1 MPATARTNTN
11 FHSDIE
17 VYGKIGEEWFKNI
30 LTTSKKTISLID
42 CSICDD
48 RLGVKEME
56 ELRRFDV
63 DILQYTKEDAPL
75 PRDIIDKYYTNR
87 KIIPDNAGGTAYEI
101 KTDTQIGRTRNI
113 FYEEM
118 SHTNPGCMARTLSN
132 YIVYAGIDFNKS
144 INEAYLIKTLD
155 LRRYVLDNFNT
166 VKRCRMDHRGSGS
179 SDVTA
184 GYLINIEE
192 LITKK
197 IATKIL

>member
-56 ELRRFDV
+56 ELRRFDI

-87 KIIPDNAGGTAYEI
+87 KTIPDNAGVTAYEI

-184 GYLINIEE
+184 GDLINIEE

>member
-56 ELRRFDV
+56 ELRRFDI

-87 KIIPDNAGGTAYEI
+87 KIIPDNVGVTAYEI

-166 VKRCRMDHRGSGS
+166 VKRCRMDHRDSGS

>member
-1 MPATARTNTN
+1 M
-11 FHSDIE
+11 
-17 VYGKIGEEWFKNI
+17 
-30 LTTSKKTISLID
+30 
-42 CSICDD
+42 
-48 RLGVKEME
+48 GV
-56 ELRRFDV
+56 
-63 DILQYTKEDAPL
+63 
-75 PRDIIDKYYTNR
+75 
-87 KIIPDNAGGTAYEI
+87 TAYEI

>member
-30 LTTSKKTISLID
+30 LTTSKKTINLID

-56 ELRRFDV
+56 ELRRFDI

-87 KIIPDNAGGTAYEI
+87 KTIPDNAGVTAYEI

>member
-11 FHSDIE
+11 FHSNIE

-56 ELRRFDV
+56 ELRRFDI

-75 PRDIIDKYYTNR
+75 PRDIIDKYYINR
-87 KIIPDNAGGTAYEI
+87 KIIPDNAGVTAYEI

>member
-1 MPATARTNTN
+1 MQATARTNTN
-11 FHSDIE
+11 YHSDIE

-56 ELRRFDV
+56 ELRRFDI

-75 PRDIIDKYYTNR
+75 PRDIIDKYYINR
-87 KIIPDNAGGTAYEI
+87 KIIPDNAGVTAYEI
-101 KTDTQIGRTRNI
+101 KTDTQMGRTRNI

>member
-30 LTTSKKTISLID
+30 LTTSKKTINLID

-56 ELRRFDV
+56 ELRRFDI

-75 PRDIIDKYYTNR
+75 PRDIIDKYYINR
-87 KIIPDNAGGTAYEI
+87 KIIPDNAGVTAYEI

>member
-17 VYGKIGEEWFKNI
+17 VYGKIGEEQFKNI

-56 ELRRFDV
+56 ELRRFDI

-75 PRDIIDKYYTNR
+75 PRDIIDKYYINR
-87 KIIPDNAGGTAYEI
+87 KIIPDNAGVTAYEI

-118 SHTNPGCMARTLSN
+118 SHTIPGCMARTLSN

>member
-17 VYGKIGEEWFKNI
+17 AYGKIGEEWFKNI

-56 ELRRFDV
+56 ELRRFDI

-87 KIIPDNAGGTAYEI
+87 KTIPDNAGVTAYEI

>member
-30 LTTSKKTISLID
+30 LTTSKKTINLID

-56 ELRRFDV
+56 ELRRFDI

-75 PRDIIDKYYTNR
+75 PRDIIDKYYINR
-87 KIIPDNAGGTAYEI
+87 KIIPDNAGVTAYEI

-192 LITKK
+192 LMTKK

>member
-42 CSICDD
+42 CSICDN

-56 ELRRFDV
+56 ELRRFDI

-87 KIIPDNAGGTAYEI
+87 KIIPDNVGVTAYEI

-113 FYEEM
+113 LYEEM

>member
-30 LTTSKKTISLID
+30 LTTSKKTINLID
-42 CSICDD
+42 CSICND

-56 ELRRFDV
+56 ELRRFDI

-75 PRDIIDKYYTNR
+75 PRDIIDKYYINR
-87 KIIPDNAGGTAYEI
+87 KIIPDNAGVTAYEI

-192 LITKK
+192 LIAKK

>member
-56 ELRRFDV
+56 ELRRFDI

-87 KIIPDNAGGTAYEI
+87 KTIPDNAGVTAYEI

-132 YIVYAGIDFNKS
+132 YIVYAGIDFNNS

>member
-30 LTTSKKTISLID
+30 LTTSKKTINLID

-56 ELRRFDV
+56 ELRRFDI

-87 KIIPDNAGGTAYEI
+87 KIIPDNVGVTAYEI

-192 LITKK
+192 LMTKK

>member
-56 ELRRFDV
+56 ELRRFDI

-75 PRDIIDKYYTNR
+75 PRDIIDKYYINR
-87 KIIPDNAGGTAYEI
+87 KIIPDNAGVTAYEI

-192 LITKK
+192 LMTKK

>member
-1 MPATARTNTN
+1 
-11 FHSDIE
+11 
-17 VYGKIGEEWFKNI
+17 
-30 LTTSKKTISLID
+30 
-42 CSICDD
+42 
-48 RLGVKEME
+48 
-56 ELRRFDV
+56 
-63 DILQYTKEDAPL
+63 
-75 PRDIIDKYYTNR
+75 
-87 KIIPDNAGGTAYEI
+87 
-101 KTDTQIGRTRNI
+101 
-113 FYEEM
+113 M

>member
-30 LTTSKKTISLID
+30 LTTSKKTINLID

-56 ELRRFDV
+56 ELRRFDI

-75 PRDIIDKYYTNR
+75 PRYIIDKYYTNR
-87 KIIPDNAGGTAYEI
+87 KIIPDNAGVTAYEI

-192 LITKK
+192 LMTKK

>member
-30 LTTSKKTISLID
+30 LTTSKKTINLID

-48 RLGVKEME
+48 KLGVKEME
-56 ELRRFDV
+56 ELRRFDI

-87 KIIPDNAGGTAYEI
+87 KIIPDNVGVTAYEI

>member
-56 ELRRFDV
+56 ELRRFDI

-87 KIIPDNAGGTAYEI
+87 KIIPDNVGVTAYEI

>member
-56 ELRRFDV
+56 ELRRFDI

-75 PRDIIDKYYTNR
+75 PRDIIDKYYINR
-87 KIIPDNAGGTAYEI
+87 KIIPDNAGVTAYEI

>member
-30 LTTSKKTISLID
+30 LTTSKKTINLID
-42 CSICDD
+42 CSICND

-56 ELRRFDV
+56 ELRRFDI

-75 PRDIIDKYYTNR
+75 PRDIIDKYYINR
-87 KIIPDNAGGTAYEI
+87 KIIPDNAGVTAYEI

-192 LITKK
+192 LMTKK

>member
-42 CSICDD
+42 CSICDN

-56 ELRRFDV
+56 ELRRFDI

-87 KIIPDNAGGTAYEI
+87 KIIPDNVGVTAYEI

-192 LITKK
+192 LMTKK

>member
-56 ELRRFDV
+56 ELRRFDI

-87 KIIPDNAGGTAYEI
+87 KIIPDNVGVTAYEI

-192 LITKK
+192 LMTKK

>member
-30 LTTSKKTISLID
+30 LTTSKKTINLID

-56 ELRRFDV
+56 ELRRFDI

-75 PRDIIDKYYTNR
+75 PRDIIDKYYINR
-87 KIIPDNAGGTAYEI
+87 KIIPDNVGVTAYEI

>member
-30 LTTSKKTISLID
+30 LTTSKKTINLID

-56 ELRRFDV
+56 ELRRFDI

-87 KIIPDNAGGTAYEI
+87 KIIPDNVGVTAYEI

>member
-30 LTTSKKTISLID
+30 LTTSKKTINLID
-42 CSICDD
+42 CSICDN

-56 ELRRFDV
+56 ELRRFDI

-87 KIIPDNAGGTAYEI
+87 KIIPDNVGVTAYEI

>member
-56 ELRRFDV
+56 ELRRFDI

-75 PRDIIDKYYTNR
+75 PRDIIDKYYINR
-87 KIIPDNAGGTAYEI
+87 KIIPDNTGVTAYEI

>member
-42 CSICDD
+42 CSICDN

-56 ELRRFDV
+56 ELRRFDI

-87 KIIPDNAGGTAYEI
+87 KIIPDNVGVTAYEI

-197 IATKIL
+197 IETKIL

>member
-48 RLGVKEME
+48 RLGVKEIE
-56 ELRRFDV
+56 ELRRFDI

-75 PRDIIDKYYTNR
+75 PRDIIDKYYINR
-87 KIIPDNAGGTAYEI
+87 KIIPDNAGVTAYEI

>member
-56 ELRRFDV
+56 ELRRFDI

-75 PRDIIDKYYTNR
+75 PRDIIDKYYINR
-87 KIIPDNAGGTAYEI
+87 KIIPDNAGVTAYEI

-197 IATKIL
+197 IATKFL

>member
-56 ELRRFDV
+56 ELRRFDI

-75 PRDIIDKYYTNR
+75 PRDIIDKYYINR
-87 KIIPDNAGGTAYEI
+87 KIIPDNAGVTAYEI

-197 IATKIL
+197 IAAKIL

>member
-56 ELRRFDV
+56 ELRRFDI

-75 PRDIIDKYYTNR
+75 PRDIIDKYYINR
-87 KIIPDNAGGTAYEI
+87 KIIPDNAGVTAYEI

-132 YIVYAGIDFNKS
+132 YIVYAGIDFNKP

>member
-56 ELRRFDV
+56 ELRRFDI

-87 KIIPDNAGGTAYEI
+87 KTIPDNAGVTAYEI

>member
-11 FHSDIE
+11 LHSDIE

-56 ELRRFDV
+56 ELRRFDI

-75 PRDIIDKYYTNR
+75 PRDIIDKYYINR
-87 KIIPDNAGGTAYEI
+87 KIIPDNAGVTAYEI

>member
-42 CSICDD
+42 CSICDN

-56 ELRRFDV
+56 ELRRFDI

-87 KIIPDNAGGTAYEI
+87 KIIPDNVGVTAYEI

>member
-42 CSICDD
+42 CSICDN

-56 ELRRFDV
+56 ELRRFDI

-87 KIIPDNAGGTAYEI
+87 KIIPDNVGVTAYEI

-184 GYLINIEE
+184 GYLINIEN
-192 LITKK
+192 K
-197 IATKIL
+197 IAGDIAYP

>member
-56 ELRRFDV
+56 ELRRFDI

-75 PRDIIDKYYTNR
+75 PRDIIDKYYINR
-87 KIIPDNAGGTAYEI
+87 KIIPDNAGVTAYEI

-192 LITKK
+192 LMAKK

>member
-56 ELRRFDV
+56 ELRRFDI

-75 PRDIIDKYYTNR
+75 PRDIIDKYYINR
-87 KIIPDNAGGTAYEI
+87 KTIPDNAGVTAYEI

-197 IATKIL
+197 IAAKIL

>member
-30 LTTSKKTISLID
+30 LTTSKKTINLID

-56 ELRRFDV
+56 ELRRFDI

-87 KIIPDNAGGTAYEI
+87 KIIQDNAGVTAYEI

-192 LITKK
+192 LMTKK